1 MANVFYFVHLLYV
14 LYPIFLAIID
24 SRKYFALNYK
34 TWSINLNKK
43 NINIYKV
50 RLLIILQN
58 RYLYISYF
66 FMIHL
71 LNVITIKECHQVT
84 YFII

>member
-34 TWSINLNKK
+34 T
-43 NINIYKV
+43 
-50 RLLIILQN
+50 
-58 RYLYISYF
+58 
-66 FMIHL
+66 
-71 LNVITIKECHQVT
+71 
-84 YFII
+84 